1 MAINKMQAANDVEL
15 DSVVF
20 QVSSADN
27 RWTLVWD
34 ALAAFM
40 ITVVSQKFLLWPLFD
55 IYNNQTF

>member
-1 MAINKMQAANDVEL
+1 MQAANDVEL